1 MVLFAENLSASKI
14 VSIKDLRDMLQ
25 RSPEALPQHDA
36 ETTWQAGRG
45 TTQQARD
52 HGTALE
58 IVRNTA
64 AHVAPTSPFSSLAK
78 PPQVSA
84 APSPAARAAAS
95 NTEGSRPTGTL
106 ASLLQ
111 GSQAAEAKAYF
122 TGLLPGKTP
131 PPRPMSVNGPK
142 PPAASTSKAATV
154 PTFTGF
160 SGKLGSAAN
169 GSVKFD
175 FSAVRV
181 SRVSPL

>member
-1 MVLFAENLSASKI
+1 
-14 VSIKDLRDMLQ
+14 MLQ
-25 RSPEALPQHDA
+25 RSPEALAQHDA
-36 ETTWQAGRG
+36 ETTRQAGRG

-52 HGTALE
+52 HGTARE

-64 AHVAPTSPFSSLAK
+64 AHVAPTSPPVQMPFSSLAK

-84 APSPAARAAAS
+84 APSPAARAGAS

-131 PPRPMSVNGPK
+131 PPRPMFANGPK
-142 PPAASTSKAATV
+142 PPATSTSKAATV

-181 SRVSPL
+181 SGISLLRSLFHQT